1 MTTRTK
7 ALPLLVLTAAL
18 LGACSTMP
26 SSTPSA
32 TSTSPHSSLRSS
44 PNLSVGTPYFL
55 TDFKPQDVR
64 RDVMQRYMCTDGHPV
79 QCQCMS
85 KLSPTCRCACVPFG
99 FDVRP

>member
-7 ALPLLVLTAAL
+7 ALPLLVIAAL

-26 SSTPSA
+26 SSTDS
-32 TSTSPHSSLRSS
+32 STSSSTHSSLRSS

-64 RDVMQRYMCTDGHPV
+64 RDVMQRYMCRDGQPV
-79 QCQCMS
+79 RCKCLS

-99 FDVRP
+99 FDALP